1 MYSQRISWFW
11 PLSFLIAL
19 GQLLLLVTQ
28 NAGGPPFARLL
39 LAAWT
44 LWIPGVWLGNL
55 LTKPRTGLP
64 ARLPLQ
70 VGSAMA
76 VVYVM
81 LEARAAG
88 WLPADAAAF
97 GITCVSAVIGLVFLL
112 LPGNPGRQRRA
123 ARWEARE
130 VRHAE
135 PQVLAAFAILLA
147 VTAIL
152 ALAFGSPLSLR
163 LDGVDQVGAARLAGS
178 MTPGFPAPAY
188 HEHLGLAG
196 SDPHRSLAHGLVD
209 MLARMSQ
216 LPHHRV
222 WGLLPA
228 VLAPLL
234 LLSVYGLG
242 RVLFRDEN
250 LAVASAFAYLLVTT
264 VGFSNNELRL
274 LAYPDRWA
282 LIPYWTAVALFID
295 GLDRPHPRIG
305 IALGLVSLAVFG
317 THLGMGFILVLALL
331 AIGTFTWLSV
341 DRVIEGIPLLLV
353 LWAPVV
359 LLSGGY
365 VLLRALLLGGLE
377 PQGVPAL
384 GMLVA
389 GPGRFALDAGQV
401 PAVIR
406 LAAVLGVVGLA
417 AMLREAHLKIS
428 VYYFAAGTVLALVL
442 GYVPWITPGVERGL
456 GPIVHLLP
464 RLCPLAWILVA
475 VLAWAIRGLV
485 RSEGHTWLRFLT
497 VGLGIVVTIWLLI
510 VGASSLAYAP
520 GKLRGQRAA
529 GPESLRPLADS
540 LRVRVSG
547 EPVVL
552 CDAAGAAALAA
563 YTPARS
569 MFVPSDPRAPRAE
582 AWRLYASAREA
593 LVPPANPS
601 SVFDSLHVEVDRSR
615 DVLAAFMDRHEVDL
629 LVLPHR
635 TAAAEWPG
643 ANFARGDA
651 WLSRSGTAAW
661 ETCLDAD
668 MDHFERVDLSPLGA
682 AYALSFAPSEAAIV
696 PEVVGSPAPPRPPG
710 LLRSP
715 APAIAQLLVDAA
727 RVAPGDT
734 LVVRVP
740 WNAPTSAGLDPRGY
754 RLRVELVMLSEA
766 SSFWR
771 ALPRRAWRTMT
782 GTWWER
788 GGATGVEMPL
798 AGGLSPA
805 QWSGSG
811 EETVRLPIPKWLG
824 PGTYDLRARALPG
837 ALSADRVRGGASILP
852 SSPQPVLVTV
862 TARGR

>member
-1 MYSQRISWFW
+1 
-11 PLSFLIAL
+11 
-19 GQLLLLVTQ
+19 
-28 NAGGPPFARLL
+28 
-39 LAAWT
+39 
-44 LWIPGVWLGNL
+44 
-55 LTKPRTGLP
+55 
-64 ARLPLQ
+64 
-70 VGSAMA
+70 MA

-97 GITCVSAVIGLVFLL
+97 GLTCASVVIGLVFVL
-112 LPGNPGRQRRA
+112 LPGHPGGPRRA

-130 VRHAE
+130 VRRAE

-147 VTAIL
+147 LVAIL
-152 ALAFGSPLSLR
+152 TLVFGSPLSLR

-178 MTPGFPAPAY
+178 VTPGFPAHAY

-209 MLARMSQ
+209 MLSRMSQ

-222 WGLLPA
+222 WDLLPA

-264 VGFSNNELRL
+264 AGFTNSELRL
-274 LAYPDRWA
+274 LSYPDRWA
-282 LIPYWTAVALFID
+282 LIPYWTAISLFID

-353 LWAPVV
+353 LWLPVV

-384 GMLVA
+384 GMLVT
-389 GPGRFALDAGQV
+389 GPGRFTLDAGQA

-406 LAAVLGVVGLA
+406 LAALLAVVGLI
-417 AMLREAHLKIS
+417 AMLREAPQKIS
-428 VYYFAAGTVLALVL
+428 VYYFAAGTALTLIL

-464 RLCPLAWILVA
+464 RLCPLSWILVA

-497 VGLGIVVTIWLLI
+497 TGLGMVVTIWLLI
-510 VGASSLAYAP
+510 AGASRLVYAP
-520 GKLRGQRAA
+520 GDLRAQRGA

-540 LRVRVSG
+540 LRVRVTG

-563 YTPARS
+563 YMPARS
-569 MFVPSDPRAPRAE
+569 VFVPSDPRAPRTE
-582 AWRLYASAREA
+582 AWRLYAEA
-593 LVPPANPS
+593 QAVLAPPANPVS
-601 SVFDSLHVEVDRSR
+601 PDDSLRTSENRSR
-615 DVLAAFMDRHEVDL
+615 DVLAAYMDRHEVDL
-629 LVLPHR
+629 LVLPLR
-635 TAAAEWPG
+635 LTLGEWPG
-643 ANFARGDA
+643 PRGRGDA
-651 WLSRSGTAAW
+651 WLGSFGESAW
-661 ETCLDAD
+661 KICLDAD
-668 MDHFERVDLSPLGA
+668 PQHFERIDLAPRGA
-682 AYALSFAPSEAAIV
+682 AYSLSFAPPEAAIL
-696 PEVVGSPAPPRPPG
+696 PAVVGSPAPPRAPG
-710 LLRSP
+710 SLRSP
-715 APAIAQLLVDAA
+715 APAIARLVVDAD
-727 RVAPGDT
+727 RVAAGDT
-734 LVVRVP
+734 LAFRVP
-740 WNAPTSAGLDPRGY
+740 WSAPTAVGLDPRGY
-754 RLRVELVMLSEA
+754 RVRVEMVMLTEA
-766 SSFWR
+766 ASFWR
-771 ALPRRAWRTMT
+771 AVPRRMWRIITSPFV
-782 GTWWER
+782 ER
-788 GGATGVEMPL
+788 GGATGLEMPL
-798 AGGLSPA
+798 AGGLPPA
-805 QWSGSG
+805 QWSGGG
-811 EETVRLPIPKWLG
+811 EETVRLPIPKWLR
-824 PGTYDLRARALPG
+824 PGTYELRARALPG

-852 SSPQPVLVTV
+852 AAAQPVLVTV

>member
-11 PLSFLIAL
+11 PLSFLVAL

-39 LAAWT
+39 LALWT

-64 ARLPLQ
+64 ARIPLQ
-70 VGSAMA
+70 VGAAMA
-76 VVYVM
+76 VLYVM
-81 LEARAAG
+81 LQARAAG
-88 WLPADAAAF
+88 VLPADAAAF
-97 GITCVSAVIGLVFLL
+97 GLTCVSVVIGLVFLL
-112 LPGNPGRQRRA
+112 LPGNSGRPRRA

-135 PQVLAAFAILLA
+135 PQMLAAFAILLA
-147 VTAIL
+147 VTAFL
-152 ALAFGSPLSLR
+152 ALAAGSPLSLR
-163 LDGVDQVGAARLAGS
+163 LDGVDHVGAARLAGS
-178 MTPGFPAPAY
+178 VTPGFPAHAY

-209 MLARMSQ
+209 LLSRMSQ

-222 WGLLPA
+222 WDLLPA

-264 VGFSNNELRL
+264 VGFSNGALRL
-274 LAYPDRWA
+274 MAYPDRWA

-365 VLLRALLLGGLE
+365 VLLRAVLLGGLE

-389 GPGRFALDAGQV
+389 GPGRFTLDAGQV

-406 LAAVLGVVGLA
+406 LAAVLAVVGLA
-417 AMLREAHLKIS
+417 AVIREAPQKIS
-428 VYYFAAGTVLALVL
+428 VYYFVSGTALTLVL
-442 GYVPWITPGVERGL
+442 GYVPWLTPGVERGI
-456 GPIVHLLP
+456 GPVVHLLP
-464 RLCPLAWILVA
+464 HLCPLAWILVA

-485 RSEGHTWLRFLT
+485 RSEGHTWMRFFTL
-497 VGLGIVVTIWLLI
+497 GLGIVVTIWILLAG
-510 VGASSLAYAP
+510 VSRLAYAP
-520 GKLRGQRAA
+520 GTLREQRAA

-540 LRVRVSG
+540 LRVRITG
-547 EPVVL
+547 EPVL
-552 CDAAGAAALAA
+552 LSDAAGAAAVAA
-563 YTPARS
+563 YAPARS
-569 MFVPSDPRAPRAE
+569 VFVPPDPRAPRAE
-582 AWRLYASAREA
+582 AWRLYVSAREA
-593 LVPPANPS
+593 LAPPANPGS
-601 SVFDSLHVEVDRSR
+601 PFDSLNVEADRSR
-615 DVLAAFMDRHEVDL
+615 GVLAAFMERHDVDL
-629 LVLPHR
+629 LVLPRR
-635 TAAAEWPG
+635 TA
-643 ANFARGDA
+643 
-651 WLSRSGTAAW
+651 TAW

-668 MDHFERVDLSPLGA
+668 REHFERVDLAPWGT
-682 AYALSFAPSEAAIV
+682 AYALSFAPPGAAIA
-696 PEVVGSPAPPRPPG
+696 PEVVGSPGPARPPAS
-710 LLRSP
+710 LRCP
-715 APAIAQLLVDAA
+715 APAIAQIEVDET
-727 RVAPGDT
+727 RVAAGDT
-734 LVVRVP
+734 LAVRVP
-740 WNAPTSAGLDPRGY
+740 WSAATAAGLDPRGY

-766 SSFWR
+766 ASFWR
-771 ALPRRAWRTMT
+771 ALPRRVWRALT
-782 GTWWER
+782 GPWLER

-798 AGGLSPA
+798 AGGLPPTR
-805 QWSGSG
+805 WSGGG
-811 EETVRLPIPKWLG
+811 EETARIPIPKWLR
-824 PGTYDLRARALPG
+824 PGTYELRARALPG
-837 ALSADRVRGGASILP
+837 PLSADRVRGGASILP
-852 SSPQPVLVTV
+852 AAAQPVVVTV
-862 TARGR
+862 IPRGR